1 MRVLRLGV
9 VLAVAV
15 LVSACGDLRPETGGS
30 AGWRTEHLPGRTA
43 VDFPSLLA
51 TDGDDALVLTVDD
64 DGTLQSHL
72 SVAGAA
78 FETGEPSATGERWV
92 TLGGAARLPDGS
104 WFALG
109 SGGSER
115 VEGDDEFVYTPMAFR
130 SDDGLAWEPAEVSGF
145 ADALDVSALVV
156 TDDGTIVATGA
167 YRTEERPDEGG
178 FEAHVWVS
186 HDGRAFEEV
195 DLPGV
200 TPYHSYD
207 DESGVTDVVA
217 IGDELLAA
225 GHLSSGAV
233 VWRSQDG
240 GRTWGRDDDPL
251 LQDAYTV
258 TALAEV
264 DGAIV
269 AGVVG
274 LPVQAI
280 RSVDGGRTW
289 EQVDLPVAEE
299 AEAWGPGWSG
309 GGRFFTLTGVDD
321 LSWSQPEVCYADPD
335 ACGHDPEPTLVASED
350 GVTWSAVDT
359 GGLGELDEVAGTADG
374 RVLVMAG
381 GQGDVAV
388 DLHTWPAG
396 VALPEADQPATPPTV
411 ELVEVAKG
419 EDPEPGVRYHAP
431 LYTHCGV
438 DWLFFADRSWHRTD
452 DGPDF
457 GTDSGMVY
465 GYATVGADGV
475 LEYSLDDGS
484 IVATYEQQDDPP
496 GCD

>member
-1 MRVLRLGV
+1 MLRLAV
-9 VLAVAV
+9 VLALAVIVA
-15 LVSACGDLRPETGGS
+15 ACGDQRPQTGGS
-30 AGWRTEHLPGRTA
+30 TGWHTEQLPGKTA

-64 DGTLQSHL
+64 EGTLQSHL
-72 SVAGAA
+72 SVDGTG
-78 FETGEPSATGERWV
+78 FESGEPLETGEKWV
-92 TLGGAARLPDGS
+92 TLGGVARLRDGS
-104 WFALG
+104 WYALG

-115 VEGDDEFVYTPMAFR
+115 VDGDDEFQYTPMAFR
-130 SDDGLAWEPAEVSGF
+130 SDDGLAWEPTEVTGF
-145 ADALDVSALVV
+145 ADALDVSDLVA
-156 TDDGTIVATGA
+156 TDDGTLVATGV
-167 YRTEERPDEGG
+167 YRTEERPNEGG
-178 FEAHVWVS
+178 FEAHAWVS
-186 HDGRAFEEV
+186 HDGRAFEEI

-200 TPYHSYD
+200 APYHSYD
-207 DESGVTDVVA
+207 DESGVTDVVVM
-217 IGDELLAA
+217 GDELLAA

-240 GRTWGRDDDPL
+240 GATWERDDDPL
-251 LQDAYTV
+251 LQEASTV
-258 TALAEV
+258 TGVAEV
-264 DGAIV
+264 DGAVV

-274 LPVQAI
+274 LPVLAI

-289 EQVDLPVAEE
+289 EQVDLPVDDE
-299 AEAWGPGWSG
+299 AESWAPLWSG

-321 LSWSQPEVCYADPD
+321 MSWSQPEVCYADPD

-350 GVTWSAVDT
+350 GVSWTAVDAD
-359 GGLGELDEVAGTADG
+359 GLGELDEVTGTADG

-381 GQGDVAV
+381 GGGDAAV
-388 DLHTWPAG
+388 DVHTWPAG
-396 VALPEADQPATPPTV
+396 RPLPEADQPATPPTV
-411 ELVEVAKG
+411 ELVEVPKG
-419 EDPEPGVRYHAP
+419 EDPEPGVLYHAP

-452 DGPDF
+452 DGPAF

-475 LEYSLDDGS
+475 LEYSLDDG
-484 IVATYEQQDDPP
+484 IVVATYEEQDDAP